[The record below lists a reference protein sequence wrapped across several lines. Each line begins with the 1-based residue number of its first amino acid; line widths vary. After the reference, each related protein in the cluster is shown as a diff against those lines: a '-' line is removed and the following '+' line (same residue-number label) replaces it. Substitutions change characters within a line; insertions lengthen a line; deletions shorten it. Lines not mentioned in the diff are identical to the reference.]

1 MAEHFDI
8 YDILKQDT
16 TQDNVARIL
25 LTHKQIVAMILREY
39 FPEFNGVPL
48 DFIRDK
54 CLDGLEDADYLIGD
68 RTRGSSGTD
77 MDVCIHARIPK
88 DLESQVGV
96 IINME
101 IQKKFNPGYDIIK
114 RGIYYA
120 CDLIAMEKETVF
132 TDCNYDGLKKVYSI
146 WICLGAPEEKANQV
160 FRYGM
165 AELCQTDETQAIHQ
179 VGAAYD
185 LLEIM
190 MICLNDRYKEG
201 GDSVIDMLRT
211 LFSMKL
217 SKEQKNKI
225 LEEKYSITF
234 TKEKQMKFDE
244 YIEYVKETCLEIGE
258 EKGIKIGEEKGIKI
272 GEEKGIKIGEEK
284 GIAQTQRTVVTNML
298 LQGKSEKDIQAAL
311 GLTASQVRE
320 LIRDVQS
327 NVQGG
332 ATGHL

>member
-1 MAEHFDI
+1 
-8 YDILKQDT
+8 
-16 TQDNVARIL
+16 
-25 LTHKQIVAMILREY
+25 
-39 FPEFNGVPL
+39 
-48 DFIRDK
+48 
-54 CLDGLEDADYLIGD
+54 
-68 RTRGSSGTD
+68 
-77 MDVCIHARIPK
+77 MDVCFHARIPK
-88 DLESQVGV
+88 DLKSQVGV

-101 IQKKFNPGYDIIK
+101 IQKKFNPGYNIIK

-160 FRYGM
+160 IRYGM
-165 AELCQTDETQAIHQ
+165 AELCQTDETQGIHQ
-179 VGAAYD
+179 IGAAYD
-185 LLEIM
+185 LMEIM

-201 GDSVIDMLRT
+201 GGSVIDMLRT

-217 SKEQKNKI
+217 TKEQKDKI

-284 GIAQTQRTVVTNML
+284 GIKIGEEKGIAQNQRTVVTNML
-298 LQGKSEKDIQAAL
+298 RQGSCEKQIQAVL
-311 GLTASQVRE
+311 GITASQVRE
-320 LIRDVQS
+320 LIREVQS
-327 NVQGG
+327 NVQV
-332 ATGHL
+332 